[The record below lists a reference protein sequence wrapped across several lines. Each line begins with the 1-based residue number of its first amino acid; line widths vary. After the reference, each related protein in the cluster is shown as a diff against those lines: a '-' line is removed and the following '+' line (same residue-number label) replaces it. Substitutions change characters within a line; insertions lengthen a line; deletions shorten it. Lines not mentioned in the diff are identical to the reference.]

1 MNIDKNKLVV
11 LAILDGFG
19 ITTEKEGN
27 AIHLAKKPNLKSI
40 NDNYLGTLLRASGNE
55 VGLTWGEM
63 GNSEVGHLNIGSGL
77 VVYQNLFLINS
88 SIKEGTFNKIAT
100 WKNAVDHAE
109 KNNSDLHLIGLL
121 SNGGVHSH
129 MDHLFALLET
139 IKELNFKGKTYI
151 HVIGDGRDTPSKVL
165 QRFLEILNTHISK
178 TGVGEIASVS
188 GRYYA
193 MDRNENWSRT
203 KEAYDAMVGGSENKS
218 SDINNLLEKSYDQN
232 INDEFIKPT
241 TLTNEKK
248 EPRGLIK
255 DNDSVI
261 FFNFRP
267 DRARQL
273 SEALSAPKFDK
284 FNRKD
289 LKNLFFAT
297 MADYGLNYPVN
308 IAFSKK
314 KIADPLAKI
323 ISDSGKKQFH
333 IAETEKY
340 AHVTYFL
347 DGGEEV
353 NFPNEDK
360 VLIPSKDVK
369 SFDEK
374 PEMSAPEITDRS
386 IKEIEGG
393 KYDFIVINF
402 ANADMVGHTGNL
414 EAGIKAVEVLDKS
427 IGKIRD
433 AVLKVGGT
441 LIITADHGNIEEMIN
456 LSTNKIDKEHSTNPV
471 PFWIINSKTKKI
483 QRDSVLQTEPGGILA
498 DVAPTIIELMGLKK
512 PVEMTGL
519 SLLNVITENPIL
531 PD

>member
-1 MNIDKNKLVV
+1 
-11 LAILDGFG
+11 
-19 ITTEKEGN
+19 
-27 AIHLAKKPNLKSI
+27 
-40 NDNYLGTLLRASGNE
+40 
-55 VGLTWGEM
+55 
-63 GNSEVGHLNIGSGL
+63 
-77 VVYQNLFLINS
+77 
-88 SIKEGTFNKIAT
+88 
-100 WKNAVDHAE
+100 
-109 KNNSDLHLIGLL
+109 
-121 SNGGVHSH
+121 
-129 MDHLFALLET
+129 
-139 IKELNFKGKTYI
+139 
-151 HVIGDGRDTPSKVL
+151 
-165 QRFLEILNTHISK
+165 
-178 TGVGEIASVS
+178 
-188 GRYYA
+188 
-193 MDRNENWSRT
+193 
-203 KEAYDAMVGGSENKS
+203 
-218 SDINNLLEKSYDQN
+218 
-232 INDEFIKPT
+232 
-241 TLTNEKK
+241 
-248 EPRGLIK
+248 
-255 DNDSVI
+255 
-261 FFNFRP
+261 
-267 DRARQL
+267 
-273 SEALSAPKFDK
+273 
-284 FNRKD
+284 
-289 LKNLFFAT
+289 

-393 KYDFIVINF
+393 KYNFIVINF